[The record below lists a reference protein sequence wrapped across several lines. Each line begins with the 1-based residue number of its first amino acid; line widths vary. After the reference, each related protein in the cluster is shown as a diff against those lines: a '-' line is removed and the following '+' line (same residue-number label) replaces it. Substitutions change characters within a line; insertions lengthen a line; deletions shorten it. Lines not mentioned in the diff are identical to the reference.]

1 MALKSEITFLRNEL
15 QSKDKI
21 IELLIKDKQ
30 DYRDTLH
37 RTFNDRIN
45 MKSCDDEIHVHNK
58 SVRNNNLSLMLK
70 KDLNKADVY
79 EENKNSSDKI
89 VDVNK
94 HDGKTSYV
102 VAESNKN
109 KNKNRSITII
119 GDSLLKDIKA
129 FKMRNALSSNEKIY
143 IKSFPGATTEDMKDY
158 IKPSLKYNPDLVI
171 LHTGTNSLRSEKL
184 PEGIADDIMKI
195 ALETKTDENDVA
207 ISGIIPRSDDM
218 KLNAKGIQVND
229 FLKIKTSQ
237 YGFGFIANDN
247 FKTNFHLNN
256 SGLHLNFTGT
266 NTFGNNL
273 LNYIKI

>member
-1 MALKSEITFLRNEL
+1 MCTRK
-15 QSKDKI
+15 
-21 IELLIKDKQ
+21 
-30 DYRDTLH
+30 
-37 RTFNDRIN
+37 
-45 MKSCDDEIHVHNK
+45 
-58 SVRNNNLSLMLK
+58 
-70 KDLNKADVY
+70 
-79 EENKNSSDKI
+79 KNSSDKI

-94 HDGKTSYV
+94 HDGRTSFV
-102 VAESNKN
+102 VAESN

-143 IKSFPGATTEDMKDY
+143 IKSFPGATKMKDY

-195 ALETKTDENDVA
+195 ALEIKTDENDLA

-237 YGFGFIANDN
+237 YGFGFIATTIL
-247 FKTNFHLNN
+247 KQ
-256 SGLHLNFTGT
+256 
-266 NTFGNNL
+266 TF
-273 LNYIKI
+273 I